1 VRVGVHPLLAAIGSY
16 FGTMMCL
23 ALDWLDTLSIMHVLN
38 YYVVDVSFFFRD
50 ELYRPSDVSI

>member
-1 VRVGVHPLLAAIGSY
+1 
-16 FGTMMCL
+16 MCL